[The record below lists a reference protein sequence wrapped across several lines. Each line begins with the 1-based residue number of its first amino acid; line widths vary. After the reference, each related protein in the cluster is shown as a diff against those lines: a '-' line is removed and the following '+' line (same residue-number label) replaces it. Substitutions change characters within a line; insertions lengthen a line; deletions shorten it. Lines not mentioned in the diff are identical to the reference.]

1 MGFHRSHSHGGFS
14 REDLKSVPEA
24 GKVVHDN
31 DVVVEEDA
39 GINVGEEV
47 LEEESGCCAELEPV
61 NHLLETFRVSHLDRN
76 QPKINDF
83 FLRSRPT

>member
-14 REDLKSVPEA
+14 CEDLKSVPEV

-76 QPKINDF
+76 QPKINDL
-83 FLRSRPT
+83 FLRS